1 MGLKLQ
7 RRQSIRVPA
16 VDQKMSAVM
25 RAESWMDTSFLQSLS
40 AGLVSIPPF
49 DSLWL
54 RRQKRGKKSLIDFA
68 CQKLQ
73 IRSFADLGGVW
84 GVDGEYTLYAMEAH
98 NVKNACLVDIGFT
111 EAVVQKQKEYPTL
124 KLIRGNF
131 GDPEIARQIGVVDA
145 VILFDVLLHQ
155 VNPNWDR
162 ILELY
167 APRTG
172 CFLIFNPQYTA
183 TESTVRLL
191 DLGEEEYFRNIP
203 HSKAEETYRE
213 VFEKMYEIHPRPQ
226 YQQRRIYRDIHDIW
240 QWGIVDRDLVEK
252 MKSLGFSMRYA
263 RSHGKFNH
271 LPNFENRAFAFCK

>member
-1 MGLKLQ
+1 
-7 RRQSIRVPA
+7 
-16 VDQKMSAVM
+16 
-25 RAESWMDTSFLQSLS
+25 MDTSFLQSLS

-98 NVKNACLVDIGFT
+98 NVKTACLVDIGFT

-145 VILFDVLLHQ
+145 VIQTGIGFWNYTLLGQ
-155 VNPNWDR
+155 
-162 ILELY
+162 
-167 APRTG
+167 A
-172 CFLIFNPQYTA
+172 
-183 TESTVRLL
+183 
-191 DLGEEEYFRNIP
+191 
-203 HSKAEETYRE
+203 
-213 VFEKMYEIHPRPQ
+213 VF
-226 YQQRRIYRDIHDIW
+226 
-240 QWGIVDRDLVEK
+240 
-252 MKSLGFSMRYA
+252 
-263 RSHGKFNH
+263 
-271 LPNFENRAFAFCK
+271 